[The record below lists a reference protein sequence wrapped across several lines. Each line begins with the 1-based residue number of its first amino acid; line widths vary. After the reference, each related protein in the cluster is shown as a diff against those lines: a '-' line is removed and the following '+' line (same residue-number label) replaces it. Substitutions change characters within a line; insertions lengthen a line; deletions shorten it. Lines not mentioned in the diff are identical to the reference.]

1 VEMNQTSSFD
11 LASGKHVLQIRV
23 VSPASTYDQ
32 IESLDADLPPG
43 SEHVLQV
50 NCDKRK
56 MQVTLQ

>member
-1 VEMNQTSSFD
+1 MNQTSSFE
-11 LASGKHVLQIRV
+11 LASGKHVLQVRV

-32 IESLDADLPPG
+32 IESLDADLPAG

>member
-1 VEMNQTSSFD
+1 
-11 LASGKHVLQIRV
+11 

-32 IESLDADLPPG
+32 IETLDADLSAG